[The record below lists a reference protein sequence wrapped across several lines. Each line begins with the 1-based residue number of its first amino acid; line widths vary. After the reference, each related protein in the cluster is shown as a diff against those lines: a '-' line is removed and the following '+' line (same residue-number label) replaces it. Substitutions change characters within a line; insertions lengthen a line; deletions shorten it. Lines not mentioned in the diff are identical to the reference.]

1 MFYLVSHGGHCCG
14 IKHIY
19 YFEIGDTTK
28 TRLPAKLAH
37 LCNPGNKNLYTDA
50 APAETAARR
59 LKRII
64 TFKDKHWPYGI
75 IEVVLTDY
83 VSYGESSDQV
93 NQVKYWQ
100 PVLEKLGFK
109 LVSKCYNSNSGNNDY
124 VFHRCRDKPVRKK
137 AAVPLNTL
145 IGG

>member
-1 MFYLVSHGGHCCG
+1 MFYLACHGGLCCG

-19 YFEIGDTTK
+19 HFGTGDTTK
-28 TRLPAKLAH
+28 KKLPAKLAH
-37 LCNPGNKNLYTDA
+37 SYGAGNKNLYTEE
-50 APAETAARR
+50 APTETAARR
-59 LKRII
+59 LKRIVA
-64 TFKDKHWPYGI
+64 FKDRKWPYGI

-83 VSYGESSDQV
+83 ASYGNSSDSV

-124 VFHRCRDKPVRKK
+124 VFHRCKDKPKRKK
-137 AAVPLNTL
+137 KVAALRTIV
-145 IGG
+145 GA